1 MAIAIVTAIVLCA
14 IGYIIFRFTMVQSYI
29 VYIIY
34 FVISG
39 AMFLILRKNTMKKSA
54 TNIDTDVY
62 SE

>member
-39 AMFLILRKNTMKKSA
+39 AMFLILRKNTMKKST

>member
-39 AMFLILRKNTMKKSA
+39 TMFLILRKNTMKKST